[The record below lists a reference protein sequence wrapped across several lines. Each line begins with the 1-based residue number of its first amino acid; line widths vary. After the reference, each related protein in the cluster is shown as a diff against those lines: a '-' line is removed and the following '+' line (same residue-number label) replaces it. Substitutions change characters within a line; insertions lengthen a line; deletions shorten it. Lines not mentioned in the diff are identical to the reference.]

1 MTSLELAWT
10 HLIRKKTS
18 TLIAIIGLSISV
30 MASGLLLRTY
40 LLSKA
45 RFNSIANTSDAIVGA
60 KSGSIQLLLGA
71 LNLEG
76 EYPDFIPSNLYHSLS
91 KGQNIQFEDGS
102 TSTSKNII
110 ETVLPF
116 LVFAKFENYRVIAT
130 NEQFIQS
137 NYSSLPKLASG
148 NWPQNQNE
156 VILGNA
162 VAENKS
168 LSLGQT
174 IVANVWLDR
183 EQQIHDQVNLKIV
196 GILKPTQK
204 SWDNG
209 LFTNFYTSDLVLT
222 KSESQINS
230 IWKTNLLSYFLVYL
244 RPDNSFKSMQWL
256 RSLIN
261 QRTVA
266 QTVAT
271 DTAIKELE
279 DLTSSQQSLGLLVS
293 CIIIFLGALTAIM
306 MMLTR
311 FEGMSQQL
319 AVLRALGYKKSELTK
334 MLFYEASILA
344 STSILIGA
352 IFDGII
358 FPIVEQTFFNATEL
372 YNIAIVNSY
381 PVWIA
386 ATLGCWLSV
395 IIPLIKLYK
404 QNIHTSLRNST

>member
-1 MTSLELAWT
+1 MTTWKLAWT
-10 HLIRKKTS
+10 HLTRKKTS
-18 TLIAIIGLSISV
+18 TFIAILGVAISV

-76 EYPDFIPSNLYHSLS
+76 EYPDFIPLNLYNSLS
-91 KGQNIQFEDGS
+91 QGQNIQFEDGA
-102 TSTSKNII
+102 TSTSKNIV
-110 ETVLPF
+110 EMTLPF

-130 NEQFIQS
+130 NELFIQS
-137 NYSSLPKLASG
+137 DFSNLPKLAVGS
-148 NWPQNQNE
+148 WPQNQNE
-156 VILGNA
+156 VVIGDS
-162 VAENKS
+162 VAKNKS
-168 LSLGQT
+168 LTLEQT
-174 IVANVWLDR
+174 IKADVWLDKS
-183 EQQIHDQVNLKIV
+183 QKIQDQINLKIV

-209 LFTNFYTSDLVLT
+209 IYTNFATSDLVLT
-222 KSESQINS
+222 KFETQIKS
-230 IWKTNLLSYFLVYL
+230 IWKTKLLSYFLVYL

-256 RSLIN
+256 QSLIN

-279 DLTSSQQSLGLLVS
+279 DLTSSQQNLGLLIS
-293 CIIIFLGALTAIM
+293 CIIIFLGALTATM

-319 AVLRALGYKKSELTK
+319 AVLRALGYKRSQLVEI
-334 MLFYEASILA
+334 LFYEASILA
-344 STSILIGA
+344 TTSIVIGA
-352 IFDGII
+352 SFDAII
-358 FPIVEQTFFNATEL
+358 FPIVQTTFFNSGEF
-372 YNIAIVNSY
+372 YNITIANSY
-381 PVWIA
+381 PVWLTAI
-386 ATLGCWLSV
+386 LGCWLSV